1 MPDVNSQL
9 SSEIMP
15 RDFSTIS
22 QRGVNSRAMN
32 NVISPDP
39 IMTVCV
45 MRGVRACLNSGTD
58 RADARAAVWMP
69 SLHPSLDPGED

>member
-1 MPDVNSQL
+1 
-9 SSEIMP
+9 MP

-22 QRGVNSRAMN
+22 QRGVNSRGMN
-32 NVISPDP
+32 KMISPDP

-45 MRGVRACLNSGTD
+45 MRVEGVRACLNLNSGTD

>member
-1 MPDVNSQL
+1 
-9 SSEIMP
+9 MP

-45 MRGVRACLNSGTD
+45 MTTQGVTSLNSGTD

-69 SLHPSLDPGED
+69 SLHPS

>member
-1 MPDVNSQL
+1 
-9 SSEIMP
+9 MP

-22 QRGVNSRAMN
+22 QRGVNSRGMN
-32 NVISPDP
+32 KMISPDP

-45 MRGVRACLNSGTD
+45 MRVEGVRACLNSGTD
-58 RADARAAVWMP
+58 RADARAVWMP

>member
-9 SSEIMP
+9 SYEIMP

-39 IMTVCV
+39 IMTVSV
-45 MRGVRACLNSGTD
+45 MR
-58 RADARAAVWMP
+58 
-69 SLHPSLDPGED
+69 E

>member
-1 MPDVNSQL
+1 
-9 SSEIMP
+9 MP

-22 QRGVNSRAMN
+22 QRGVNSRGMN
-32 NVISPDP
+32 KMISPDP
-39 IMTVCV
+39 IMTVSV
-45 MRGVRACLNSGTD
+45 MREARACLNSGTD

>member
-22 QRGVNSRAMN
+22 QRGVNSRGMN
-32 NVISPDP
+32 KMISPDP
-39 IMTVCV
+39 IMKVCV
-45 MRGVRACLNSGTD
+45 MTQGVTSLNSGTD

-69 SLHPSLDPGED
+69 SLHPSLDPGEE